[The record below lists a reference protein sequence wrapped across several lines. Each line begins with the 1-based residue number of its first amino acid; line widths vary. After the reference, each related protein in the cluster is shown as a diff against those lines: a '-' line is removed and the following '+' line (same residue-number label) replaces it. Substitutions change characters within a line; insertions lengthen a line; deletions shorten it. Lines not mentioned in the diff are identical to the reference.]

1 MARSHQQLPV
11 VRQLRRPFGT
21 VLGAALSSLLVLVG
35 TGTSFVSQ
43 RGSSSLSRSRIG
55 QFSVLAASP
64 APLGLGTFFRRAEA
78 APSSGPG
85 GFGLGLGFAGVLAG
99 RILQRRGCQV
109 ARKGQSDVSMI
120 DFRVGEIK
128 SCEKHPDSDKLLVE
142 QIDVGE
148 EAPRQIC
155 SGIGK
160 FLVPDQVVGKKV
172 VIVPPGKEKQ
182 VERLRKSCQSLMAC
196 RSNLKARKMAGTA
209 SEGMLLCAS
218 KKADPEDA
226 ESELAELTLV
236 EAPEEAEVGER
247 VVVEMPDEEHGQA
260 ATPNKVGKKKL
271 YEKVAPDLR
280 TNKDGT
286 VCFKDSPFMTSAGPC
301 TAKDLPEA
309 VVS

>member
-1 MARSHQQLPV
+1 M
-11 VRQLRRPFGT
+11 
-21 VLGAALSSLLVLVG
+21 LGAALSSLLVLVG

-43 RGSSSLSRSRIG
+43 RGSSSLSRSRSG

-160 FLVPDQVVGKKV
+160 FLAPDQVVGKKV
-172 VIVPPGKEKQ
+172 VIV
-182 VERLRKSCQSLMAC
+182 
-196 RSNLKARKMAGTA
+196 SNLKARKMAGTA

-301 TAKDLPEA
+301 TAKDLPKA

>member
-11 VRQLRRPFGT
+11 VRQLRRPVGA
-21 VLGAALSSLLVLVG
+21 VLGAALPSLLVLVG
-35 TGTSFVSQ
+35 TGTSFVSV

-55 QFSVLAASP
+55 HFSVLASSP
-64 APLGLGTFFRRAEA
+64 APLGLGTFFRRAEVA
-78 APSSGPG
+78 SPSSGLG

-99 RILQRRGCQV
+99 RILQRRGSQAV

-160 FLVPDQVVGKKV
+160 FLAPDQVVGKKV
-172 VIVPPGKEKQ
+172 VIV
-182 VERLRKSCQSLMAC
+182 
-196 RSNLKARKMAGTA
+196 SNLKARKMAGTA

>member
-1 MARSHQQLPV
+1 MSRSHQQLPV

-21 VLGAALSSLLVLVG
+21 VLGAALPSLLVLAG

-43 RGSSSLSRSRIG
+43 RGSSSISRSRIG
-55 QFSVLAASP
+55 HFSVLAASP

-78 APSSGPG
+78 SPSS
-85 GFGLGLGFAGVLAG
+85 GLGLGGLGGLGLGGLGLAGALAG
-99 RILQRRGCQV
+99 RTLQRRGSQAV

-160 FLVPDQVVGKKV
+160 YV
-172 VIVPPGKEKQ
+172 
-182 VERLRKSCQSLMAC
+182 SQSFS
-196 RSNLKARKMAGTA
+196 SNLKARKMAGTA

-226 ESELAELTLV
+226 ESELAVLKLV
-236 EAPEEAEVGER
+236 EAPVEAEVGER
-247 VVVEMPDEEHGQA
+247 VVVEIPDEEHGQA

>member
-43 RGSSSLSRSRIG
+43 RGSISLSRSRIG
-55 QFSVLAASP
+55 HFSVLAASP

-99 RILQRRGCQV
+99 RILQRRGSQV

-160 FLVPDQVVGKKV
+160 FLAPDQVVGKKV
-172 VIVPPGKEKQ
+172 VIV
-182 VERLRKSCQSLMAC
+182 
-196 RSNLKARKMAGTA
+196 SNLKARKMAGTA

>member
-21 VLGAALSSLLVLVG
+21 MLGAALPSLLVLAG

-43 RGSSSLSRSRIG
+43 RGSSSISRNRTG
-55 QFSVLAASP
+55 HFSVLAASP
-64 APLGLGTFFRRAEA
+64 APLGLGTFFRPAKA
-78 APSSGPG
+78 SPSS
-85 GFGLGLGFAGVLAG
+85 GLGLGLGGLGGLGLAGALAG
-99 RILQRRGCQV
+99 RTLQRRGSQAV

-160 FLVPDQVVGKKV
+160 FFAPDQVVGKKV
-172 VIVPPGKEKQ
+172 VIV
-182 VERLRKSCQSLMAC
+182 
-196 RSNLKARKMAGTA
+196 SNLKARKMAGTA

-226 ESELAELTLV
+226 ESELAELKLV

-247 VVVEMPDEEHGQA
+247 VVVEIPDEEHGQA